1 LTRGG
6 QDQGM
11 DVIAVLLGI
20 VMFAILYGLI
30 VGIDRI

>member
-20 VMFAILYGLI
+20 VMFAILYVLV
-30 VGIDRI
+30 VGIERI